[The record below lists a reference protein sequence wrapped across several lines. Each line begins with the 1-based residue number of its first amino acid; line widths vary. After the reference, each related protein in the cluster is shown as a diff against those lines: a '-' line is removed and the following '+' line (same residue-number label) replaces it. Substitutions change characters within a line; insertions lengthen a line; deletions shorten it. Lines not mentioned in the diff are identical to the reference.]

1 MANITLNTKVYNG
14 VGILNGIAQ
23 WFERSGGLAGAF
35 SSLTASVVVGFAKSK
50 SRVHWKIGMPVVA
63 AEASACACPGD
74 AVRRLDAD
82 INVRLDSTATLAER
96 TDFALRLKDLV
107 ATTEF
112 QQSIINFQQPTG

>member
-14 VGILNGIAQ
+14 AGVLNGIAQ
-23 WFERSGGLAGAF
+23 YFERSGGIAGAF
-35 SSLTASVVVGFAKSK
+35 SQLTASVVVGFAKAK
-50 SRVHWKIGMPVVA
+50 TRVHWKIGMPVVA
-63 AEASACACPGD
+63 TEASACACPGD

-82 INVRLDSTATLAER
+82 MTVRMDSTATLAER

-107 ATTEF
+107 ASAEF